1 MRNNKQCVWSS
12 SYDRGLRYLLSMW
25 PDVLKEVP
33 DAKLIITYGWNLF
46 DAIFE
51 HGRPAY
57 NPERL
62 AWKEKMNEA
71 MNQPGVT
78 HLGRIGQQ
86 DMIKLLEHSGIW
98 SYPTNFD
105 EISCISAMKAQIYG
119 AIPVTMS
126 KAALKETVLYG
137 TKLFGDINDLEVF
150 STYIEELIGWL
161 KDNERQEATRKV
173 MMPQAK
179 LAFSWRGVAEAWK
192 SEFDSPKVYSD
203 EWAKELFESLPEGL
217 KKDEYKPYNL

>member
-1 MRNNKQCVWSS
+1 
-12 SYDRGLRYLLSMW
+12 MW

-51 HGRPAY
+51 QGKPAY

-62 AWKEKMNEA
+62 AWKEKINEA
-71 MNQPGVT
+71 MKQPGIT

-86 DMIKLLEHSGIW
+86 EMVKLLENSGLFT
-98 SYPTNFD
+98 YPTNFD

-137 TKLFGDINDLEVF
+137 TKLFGDINDPKVF
-150 STYIEELIGWL
+150 KTYVKDLIGWL
-161 KDNERQEATRKV
+161 KDDQRQEATRKI

-179 LAFSWRGVAEAWK
+179 KAFSWRGVAESWDA
-192 SEFDSPKVYSD
+192 EFKSPKVYSD
-203 EWAKELFESLPEGL
+203 QWGQEMFNNLPKELQ
-217 KKDEYKPYNL
+217 KDEYKPYNL